1 MILITQSALL
11 AESADYPFT
20 HARIGY
26 QTITRT
32 GTLTAS
38 TAAALHPAYAA
49 GLPNTYESWLGTAVP
64 SWLQCDNGSPAD
76 VDYCAIAAHN
86 LGTLGN
92 TFKFQHSADGSTWT
106 DATPELTV
114 PDNTPIM
121 VFFGEAS
128 ARYWRLQILTGASP
142 KIGVWYAGKSLAM
155 QTGIESGYSPINLSR
170 NTTVRSNK
178 SEGGQFL
185 GRYIVREG
193 VSGKIDFIDLSDDW
207 YREYFDPFVLSARAN
222 TFFLAWNPAYRPSD
236 VVYGWTQGDISPTY
250 TDPTGLISVS
260 MNIQGAGNIQ

>member
-11 AESADYPFT
+11 AESSDYPFT

-92 TFKFQHSADGSTWT
+92 TFKFQHSADGSSWT

-121 VFFGEAS
+121 VFFGEVS
-128 ARYWRLQILTGASP
+128 ARYWRLQILSGASP

-155 QTGIESGYSPINLSR
+155 QRAIYSGHTPITLSR
-170 NTTVRSNK
+170 MTVVRSNM

-185 GRYIVREG
+185 GRYIVRTG
-193 VSGKIDFIDLSDDW
+193 VETTASFQHLTAAW
-207 YREYFDPFVLSARAN
+207 YRAYFDPFVLSAR
-222 TFFLAWNPAYRPSD
+222 TMPFFFAWRPSD
-236 VVYGWTQGDISPTY
+236 FPSEVAYVWTKGDISPSNMGTR
-250 TDPTGLISVS
+250 DLMSVDIK
-260 MNIQGAGNIQ
+260 MQGVGNYE